1 MTMSIGIDYKAG
13 AWKTC
18 FTENG
23 QTVELC
29 TFADCDAILAYIED
43 ICASYPE
50 PIIAL
55 SSSLETTLCS
65 LQLLL
70 TEQEALAAT

>member
-13 AWKTC
+13 MWKTC

-23 QTVELC
+23 QTIELC
-29 TFADCDAILAYIED
+29 TFADSNATLAYIED
-43 ICASYPE
+43 ICAFYPE

-55 SSSLETTLCS
+55 SSTLETTLC
-65 LQLLL
+65 
-70 TEQEALAAT
+70 